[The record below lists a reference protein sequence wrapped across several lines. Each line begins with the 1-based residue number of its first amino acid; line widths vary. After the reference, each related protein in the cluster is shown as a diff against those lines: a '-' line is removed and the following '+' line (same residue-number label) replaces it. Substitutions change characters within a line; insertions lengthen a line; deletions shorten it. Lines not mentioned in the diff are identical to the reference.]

1 MSTSAP
7 GYWGQA
13 VSGAAGTSSG
23 PAAVGTIGGATVDVS
38 SDRLPAGFVFPGTE
52 DIDPFMVFS
61 GPGYQAP
68 QPRTDPVAV
77 AALVLALLSFLPGAG
92 LLAAGLGWW
101 ALQRLRSNWAT
112 GQAQAWMGVVLGTAS
127 TVFWLWMAVM
137 VFTDSGTGL

>member
-7 GYWGQA
+7 GYRGHA
-13 VSGAAGTSSG
+13 ASGPAGTSSG
-23 PAAVGTIGGATVDVS
+23 PTAVGAIGGAAVGMS

-92 LLAAGLGWW
+92 LLAAVLGWR
-101 ALQRLRSNWAT
+101 ALQRLRHKWAT

-127 TVFWLWMAVM
+127 TVFWLWAAVM
-137 VFTDSGTGL
+137 VFTDSGAGP